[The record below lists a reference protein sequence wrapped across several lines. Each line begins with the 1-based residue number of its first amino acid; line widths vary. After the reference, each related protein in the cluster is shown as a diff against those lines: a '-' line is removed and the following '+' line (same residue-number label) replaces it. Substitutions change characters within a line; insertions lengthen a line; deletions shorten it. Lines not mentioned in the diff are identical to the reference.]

1 MSRRPGRGLLALLL
15 VAGGG
20 DLATGLSLVA
30 APALVLAAL
39 GLPVPDET
47 VYLRFVGV
55 FVGSVGAAYL
65 YPLLLSGASRAARI
79 AAALEWTAGVRLAV
93 ALFVAVAVAADALA
107 GPWLLI
113 GAYDAALA
121 LVQLA
126 LLSRGGLTDA
136 R

>member
-1 MSRRPGRGLLALLL
+1 VSRRPGRGVLALLL
-15 VAGGG
+15 VAGVG

-39 GLPVPDET
+39 GLPAPDET
-47 VYLRFVGV
+47 IYLRLVGV

-65 YPLLLSGASRAARI
+65 YPLLLSGASRAPRI

-121 LVQLA
+121 LAQLA
-126 LLSRGGLTDA
+126 LLSRRGLADA